1 MKRKVGKELE
11 EGSKKRKEEEVTILN
26 PLVPS
31 LQGNRQ
37 SITCKKHAKHTIYS
51 FKREKNE
58 ISRRQRRPSLCTG
71 QKTTHDIEE
80 L

>member
-11 EGSKKRKEEEVTILN
+11 EGSKKRKEEKVTIL
-26 PLVPS
+26 
-31 LQGNRQ
+31 
-37 SITCKKHAKHTIYS
+37 
-51 FKREKNE
+51 
-58 ISRRQRRPSLCTG
+58 RRQRRPSLCTG